1 MVNVS
6 IKGINP
12 SKFEELI
19 TFTFC
24 FFFTFPSE
32 SEYYDTE
39 HILTDSNV
47 CERAFSRA
55 RLFMSYLRSH
65 MAPESL
71 ELLLFLFCNR
81 HYWANYPRIIDEAIA
96 WEDTKKKQAAAAAS
110 AAAAIAAAAAAL
122 DNDDDDAD
130 DVDNWSPSYGY
141 GRL

>member
-1 MVNVS
+1 MR
-6 IKGINP
+6 
-12 SKFEELI
+12 
-19 TFTFC
+19 T
-24 FFFTFPSE
+24 E

-130 DVDNWSPSYGY
+130 DVDN
-141 GRL
+141 